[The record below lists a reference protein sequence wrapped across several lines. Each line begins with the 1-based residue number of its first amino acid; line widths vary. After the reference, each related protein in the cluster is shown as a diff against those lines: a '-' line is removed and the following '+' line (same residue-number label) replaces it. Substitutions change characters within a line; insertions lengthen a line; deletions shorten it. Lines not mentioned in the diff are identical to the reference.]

1 MLGKSSETCA
11 NGAWEYSGIKCE
23 AVGLST
29 NVKMP
34 WEFYR
39 KCYAVSRSEALFIPL
54 EIPGAQYMDSRYDQ
68 GTGPARPGLERFGNE
83 IPSQHLEGQSNPKT
97 TPLQGPPSWG
107 HSTCSPENASWCI
120 DLPRIQTVMPSV

>member
-1 MLGKSSETCA
+1 MLGSASEARA
-11 NGAWEYSGIKCE
+11 NGPWEYVGIKCE

-39 KCYAVSRSEALFIPL
+39 KCYAVSRSEVLFRRVEL
-54 EIPGAQYMDSRYDQ
+54 PGAQYVDSRYDQ
-68 GTGPARPGLERFGNE
+68 GTEPAQPGLEGFANE
-83 IPSQHLEGQSNPKT
+83 IPSQHLEGQSNPKR
-97 TPLQGPPSWG
+97 TPVLGPPSWG

-120 DLPRIQTVMPSV
+120 DLPRIQKVQ